1 MWDFWK
7 IIPEK
12 LGIVKKVSYVYYVMR
27 DNPYYMNPSP
37 LLLDERYDETII
49 EGMMYQP
56 LNQEMKI
63 IPRNSKDL
71 EESIYELL
79 SHIETFNNVKL

>member
-1 MWDFWK
+1 M
-7 IIPEK
+7 E
-12 LGIVKKVSYVYYVMR
+12 KVSYVYYVMR

-37 LLLDERYDETII
+37 LLLDERYDEII
-49 EGMMYQP
+49 LEGMMYQP

>member
-1 MWDFWK
+1 M
-7 IIPEK
+7 
-12 LGIVKKVSYVYYVMR
+12 LGLFRTISYVYYVMR

-56 LNQEMKI
+56 WNQEMKI
-63 IPRNSKDL
+63 IPYNGKDL

>member
-1 MWDFWK
+1 M
-7 IIPEK
+7 E
-12 LGIVKKVSYVYYVMR
+12 KVSYVYYVMR

>member
-1 MWDFWK
+1 MWK
-7 IIPEK
+7 IICEV
-12 LGIVKKVSYVYYVMR
+12 LGLFRTISYVYYVMR

-56 LNQEMKI
+56 WNQEMKI
-63 IPRNSKDL
+63 IPYNGKDL

>member
-1 MWDFWK
+1 M
-7 IIPEK
+7 EK
-12 LGIVKKVSYVYYVMR
+12 VLYVYYVMR

-37 LLLDERYDETII
+37 LLLDERYDEII
-49 EGMMYQP
+49 LEGMMYQP

>member
-1 MWDFWK
+1 
-7 IIPEK
+7 
-12 LGIVKKVSYVYYVMR
+12 
-27 DNPYYMNPSP
+27 MNPSP
-37 LLLDERYDETII
+37 LLLDERYDEIII

>member
-7 IIPEK
+7 IIAKK
-12 LGIVKKVSYVYYVMR
+12 LGYMEKVSYVYYVMR